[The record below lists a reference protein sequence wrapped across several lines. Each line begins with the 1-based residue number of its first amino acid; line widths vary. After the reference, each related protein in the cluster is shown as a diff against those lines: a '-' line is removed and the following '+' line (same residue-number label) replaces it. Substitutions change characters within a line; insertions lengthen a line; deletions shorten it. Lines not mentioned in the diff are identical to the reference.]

1 MFALVVFIGS
11 DHYLEI
17 FSLSIRLIVFE
28 ACSKNSF
35 IFFDIKANL
44 ENVFFFFIKIWN
56 GFRVER
62 FINYLFYRSSRD

>member
-44 ENVFFFFIKIWN
+44 ENVFF
-56 GFRVER
+56 
-62 FINYLFYRSSRD
+62 SSLKYGMDSALNVL